1 MSYDEF
7 RQICNRYGLE
17 YNYMFSNIYHLT
29 YRHPIFGDRPGLIIK
44 YHPDWD
50 ATKVYLYEKLFRC
63 SNDNPHYYT
72 VEESMY
78 RLQDLDEATLTKFLD
93 ERMRKFD
100 ELLPKVER
108 EVIELSSQY
117 IMEQL

>member
-7 RQICNRYGLE
+7 KEICNRYGLE
-17 YNYMFSNIYHLT
+17 YNYMFSNIYHFT
-29 YRHPIFGDRPGLIIK
+29 YRHPIFGNVPGLLIK

-50 ATKVYLYEKLFRC
+50 ITKVSLYDKLFRC
-63 SNDNPHYYT
+63 TNAKPYYYT
-72 VEESMY
+72 GDGSVY
-78 RLQDLDEATLTKFLD
+78 RLQDLDEATLTEFLD

-117 IMEQL
+117 IREQL